1 MLLGGSLLLV
11 GWHRPGT
18 PVRPAV
24 PSPTVALSQPV
35 APAHHP
41 ERDYLS
47 GKRGATATSKNIVY
61 SSKPIPVAVLMYHEI
76 RKGPNSLYLPA
87 PELADHL
94 EALRQAGYV
103 GITPEQLYQAYSGG
117 AKLPLHPVVLTFD
130 DGYASFY
137 TNAFPLLQRYGY
149 PGTLFVITGNVGKP
163 EYVTWDQVR
172 EMAAAGIEMGGH
184 TVNHPD
190 LSKLDSNRQ
199 AFELTESRRVLAEQ
213 SGRPVRFFAYPS
225 GRYTDRTLAL
235 TKQAGYVGAVTTLP
249 GLAEPGQDV
258 LQWHRIRVNPG
269 ISGTALVVRIRSLET
284 AAAPSH

>member
-1 MLLGGSLLLV
+1 M
-11 GWHRPGT
+11 
-18 PVRPAV
+18 
-24 PSPTVALSQPV
+24 
-35 APAHHP
+35 HHL

-47 GKRGATATSKNIVY
+47 VKRGGTITSTKIAY

-76 RKGPNSLYLPA
+76 RKGPNTLFLPA

-94 EALRQAGYV
+94 EALGQAGYV
-103 GITPEQLYQAYSGG
+103 GITLEQLYQAYSGG

-163 EYVTWDQVR
+163 EFVTWDQVR
-172 EMAAAGIEMGGH
+172 ELAAAGIEMGGH

-190 LSKLDSNRQ
+190 LSKLDANRQ
-199 AFELTESRRVLAEQ
+199 AFELTESQRVLAEQ

-225 GRYTDRTLAL
+225 GRYNDRTLAL
-235 TKQAGYVGAVTTLP
+235 AKQAGYVGAVTTLP

-269 ISGTALVVRIRSLET
+269 ISGKALVARIRSLET
-284 AAAPSH
+284 AAAPSR